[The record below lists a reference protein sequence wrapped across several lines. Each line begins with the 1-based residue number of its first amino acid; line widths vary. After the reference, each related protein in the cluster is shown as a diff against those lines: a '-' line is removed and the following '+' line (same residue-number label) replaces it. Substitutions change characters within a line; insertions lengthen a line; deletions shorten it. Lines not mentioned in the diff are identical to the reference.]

1 MRSRVN
7 NSQYFLETSLSYRL
21 KAAERELDSF
31 RSGDAHV
38 KPRADYE
45 RLPCEQ
51 RLTIKKP
58 QKERDDFSFS
68 RKEITR
74 QWTEVLD
81 DVQKEHEK
89 EVKRLKKVIAELL
102 DFVASLKNRNTELD
116 EKWKKALADYY
127 TTAVK
132 LEEAQGL
139 IQKLTEQVNHNY
151 ENSSMPSSKCIRRKK
166 ITNNREKTGRKA
178 GAQPG
183 HAHHARKRHSLYQT
197 SLLEPFRQVLG

>member
-1 MRSRVN
+1 MRSCVN
-7 NSQYFLETSLSYRL
+7 NSQYFLETSLSYWL

-31 RSGDAHV
+31 RSGDAYV

-45 RLPCEQ
+45 RLLREQ
-51 RLTIKKP
+51 RLTIKKL

-102 DFVASLKNRNTELD
+102 DFMASLKNRNTELD

-127 TTAVK
+127 ATAVK

-139 IQKLTEQVNHNY
+139 IQKLAAQVNHNY